1 MKKGMLAVILVAVL
15 GLSFTTATA
24 QEPLGIG
31 LCAPMSGGAASWGK
45 KAEVG
50 TMFAIERINAA
61 GGIKPKGEAKA
72 RMLKLIEVADDKNDP
87 REGAAIAQRFVDNTA
102 ILAMVGPIT
111 STVALAGAPILNK
124 AGLVQIAIGATAP
137 AYTDAGPYSFRVV
150 PTDTWQGRFIA
161 KWATD
166 QKKWKKYATIYVNDD
181 YGRGLNDVFVKAM
194 KELGMPEGA
203 IVASEA
209 YQPNDTDFTVQLSK
223 IKGLKADALFIAG
236 HYKEGALIARQAQEL
251 GLGVQ
256 ILGTDGI
263 GHPEYIKVAGK
274 AAEGTVYSGYF
285 SLDDKRP
292 YIQKWAAEFK
302 KKYGNDPGLVEGLAN
317 DCVILVAKAIELG
330 GANREGIAK
339 ALAGIGTTYPSV
351 MGALGENKFDANG
364 DMVRDMLMYIVKD
377 GQAVLYK

>member
-1 MKKGMLAVILVAVL
+1 LKMAKCNNILIRDIPLFGCIAFGIIDRGTNVLQVRPISECPLACIFC
-15 GLSFTTATA
+15 S
-24 QEPLGIG
+24 
-31 LCAPMSGGAASWGK
+31 
-45 KAEVG
+45 
-50 TMFAIERINAA
+50 
-61 GGIKPKGEAKA
+61 
-72 RMLKLIEVADDKNDP
+72 
-87 REGAAIAQRFVDNTA
+87 
-102 ILAMVGPIT
+102 
-111 STVALAGAPILNK
+111 
-124 AGLVQIAIGATAP
+124 
-137 AYTDAGPYSFRVV
+137 TDAGPYSFRVV
-150 PTDTWQGRFIA
+150 PTDTFQGRFIA
-161 KWATD
+161 KWATG
-166 QKKWKKYATIYVNDD
+166 QKKWNKYASIYVNDD
-181 YGRGLNDVFVKAM
+181 YGRGLNDVFKTAM

-251 GLGVQ
+251 GMNVQ

-285 SLDDKRP
+285 SLDDQRP
-292 YIQKWAAEFK
+292 YIQKWAKEFK
-302 KKYGNDPGLVEGLAN
+302 AKFQTDPGLVEGLAN
-317 DCVILVAKAIELG
+317 DCVELIAKAVELG
-330 GANREGIAK
+330 GATREGICK
-339 ALAGIGTTYPSV
+339 ALTGIGTASPAV